1 MYLPEILG
9 WEFSTWSLWSLTHP
23 CSCSYDKYMV
33 TKITNLVRGREEGNH
48 SRGPRT
54 LSFSNTKYRL
64 VTCSSVVTYQIH
76 NVTNQIEGLFI
87 YLKPILFFFII

>member
-33 TKITNLVRGREEGNH
+33 TKITNLVEEE
-48 SRGPRT
+48 RKVIT
-54 LSFSNTKYRL
+54 LVGHVHFLLATQNT
-64 VTCSSVVTYQIH
+64 VW
-76 NVTNQIEGLFI
+76 
-87 YLKPILFFFII
+87 